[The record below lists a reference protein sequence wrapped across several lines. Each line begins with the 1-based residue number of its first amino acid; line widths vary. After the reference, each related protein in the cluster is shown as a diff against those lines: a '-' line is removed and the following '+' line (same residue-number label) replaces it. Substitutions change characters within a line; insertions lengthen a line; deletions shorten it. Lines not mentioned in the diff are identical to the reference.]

1 MCAEEV
7 AAPFVPMLV
16 EDPLGGPELEPGL
29 SALPV
34 PKGVEEGKVI
44 PRCTDAELDGTE
56 LDGAE
61 LLLALPPVAD
71 ARLVLSV
78 TGAVLEVPCVPFPAL
93 EEVDLDAL
101 LEEGVDGT
109 SGEAVDVGGGGTGC
123 RPGSASVTLFPHA
136 PDPKGARIVAH
147 EKRGEKVDGVGK
159 SEGITVETTQTESE
173 TITSSEPSLYLT

>member
-1 MCAEEV
+1 
-7 AAPFVPMLV
+7 MLV

-44 PRCTDAELDGTE
+44 PRCTDAE

-147 EKRGEKVDGVGK
+147 EKTLGGKVDGVGK